1 MSDTPI
7 TSEPENVDGN
17 PVSTDAAPAP
27 AQETDWKAEARKW
40 EARAKQNVSAAE
52 ELEKIREAQKS
63 EEQKRAEREAA
74 LEKELS
80 EYKTREQVAK
90 WKSEVSEATGVPAA
104 VLAGSSLEEIQAHA
118 EVLKPL
124 ITQPPAKLQPVPG
137 EGTTGALPLNGD
149 GIESALKNALG
160 IR

>member
-7 TSEPENVDGN
+7 SSEPANVDGN
-17 PVSTDAAPAP
+17 PSSTDAAPAP

-40 EARAKQNVSAAE
+40 EARAKQNASAAE

-118 EVLKPL
+118 EALKPL
-124 ITQPPAKLQPVPG
+124 ITQPTSKPQPIPG
-137 EGTTGALPLNGD
+137 EGPTGPLPLNGD

-160 IR
+160 IH

>member
-1 MSDTPI
+1 MSDTPVP
-7 TSEPENVDGN
+7 TDA
-17 PVSTDAAPAP
+17 VSTDVTPADAAPAP

-52 ELEKIREAQKS
+52 ELEKIREAQKT
-63 EEQKRAEREAA
+63 EEQKRAERESA

-90 WKSEVSEATGVPAA
+90 WKSEVSEATGVPVA

-124 ITQPPAKLQPVPG
+124 ITQAPQRPQPIPG
-137 EGTTGALPLNGD
+137 EGTAGALPLNGD